1 VIGAL
6 NCLLA
11 VIDTSTP
18 DGQTMQRLLGGS
30 LIATIVI
37 PFLVGGLLLIAHW
50 PANVARWLSLT
61 ACIATLACGI
71 GLAASYDSLPVRSP
85 EVASAV
91 QPRFQLELP
100 WLTYDRGNGD
110 KYGKDALVHLE
121 FQVGFDGISLS
132 LILLTSLLTFSA
144 VLISWLPIHDRER
157 EYYAALL
164 ILMGALNGAFCA
176 FDLILFYVFFEFTL
190 LPLFFLVGIW
200 GGPERRHAAVKFFL
214 YTFAGSI
221 VTLAGIAYL
230 VIYVIQHTAIAY
242 PFSIPELAAVLEA
255 KTNQMPV
262 NMQVWLLL
270 AISLGFAIKVP
281 LFPYHTWLPL
291 AHVEAPT
298 AGSVVLA
305 GVLLKLG
312 AYGFLRICLPLFPD
326 ACYAIGTP
334 LIGLLAVI
342 GVIYGALCAYAQT
355 DLKKLV
361 AYSSI
366 SHLGFC
372 MLGMFALNAEGITGS
387 FLTIINHGLST
398 GAMFLL
404 VGMVY
409 ERYHTREIPQLG
421 GIASKLPLISAA
433 MVFTCLASMGLP
445 GLNGFVGEF
454 LALVGMFKTN
464 RTFAVVATFG
474 VILAALY
481 LLSMLR
487 RAFFGPVGPAPT
499 KYGGV
504 GDLRRAESW
513 AVVPLMVLCLAIGIY
528 PKPLIDVVKP
538 DVQAITRLYDA
549 RRFEQNATPVALQ
562 EVRR

>member
-1 VIGAL
+1 MET
-6 NCLLA
+6 LA
-11 VIDTSTP
+11 ATLV
-18 DGQTMQRLLGGS
+18 
-30 LIATIVI
+30 ATIVI
-37 PFLVGGLLLIAHW
+37 PLVVGLLLLLVHW
-50 PANVARWLSLT
+50 PASFARWLSL
-61 ACIATLACGI
+61 AASVATLACGVW
-71 GLAASYDSLPVRSP
+71 LAAGYDSLPASTAHADSP
-85 EVASAV
+85 V
-91 QPRFQLELP
+91 QPRLQMGHE
-100 WLTYDRGNGD
+100 WLS
-110 KYGKDALVHLE
+110 YGREHGVLYGRDPAVHLE
-121 FQVGFDGISLS
+121 FQLGLDGISLV

-144 VLISWLPIHDRER
+144 VLISWVPIHDRER

-200 GGPERRHAAVKFFL
+200 GGPDRRHAAVKFFL

-221 VTLAGIAYL
+221 ITLAGLALL
-230 VIYVIQHTAIAY
+230 VMYAIQHGDISY
-242 PFSIPELAAVLEA
+242 PFSIPELAAVL
-255 KTNQMPV
+255 QVHHMPV
-262 NMQVWLLL
+262 QLQIWLLL
-270 AISLGFAIKVP
+270 AISLGFAVKVP
-281 LFPYHTWLPL
+281 LFPFHTWLPL
-291 AHVEAPT
+291 AHTEAPT
-298 AGSVVLA
+298 AGSVILA

-312 AYGFLRICLPLFPD
+312 AYGFLRICLPMFPD
-326 ACYAIGTP
+326 ACYTIGTP
-334 LIGLLAVI
+334 LVGVLAVI

-372 MLGMFALNAEGITGS
+372 MLGMFALNAEGLTGS
-387 FLTIINHGLST
+387 FLQIVNHGLST
-398 GAMFLL
+398 GALFLL

-409 ERYHTREIPQLG
+409 ERYHTREIAQLG

-454 LALVGMFKTN
+454 LALIGMFKTN
-464 RTFAVVATFG
+464 RAFAVVSTLG

-499 KYGGV
+499 HMPNV
-504 GDLRRAESW
+504 GDIRRAESW
-513 AVVPLMVLCLAIGIY
+513 AVVPLLALCLAIGVY
-528 PKPLIDVVKP
+528 PKPLIDIVKP
-538 DVQAITRLYDA
+538 DVQAIARLYED
-549 RRFEQNATPVALQ
+549 RRFEQNAQPVAQLEQ
-562 EVRR
+562 TAAAPPVKEVGR

>member
-1 VIGAL
+1 VIAALGA
-6 NCLLA
+6 
-11 VIDTSTP
+11 I
-18 DGQTMQRLLGGS
+18 

-37 PFLVGGLLLIAHW
+37 PLGAGVVLLMARW
-50 PANVARWLSLT
+50 SGRAARWLSL
-61 ACIATLACGI
+61 AAAVATLVCGLI
-71 GLAASYDSLPVRSP
+71 LAAPYDSLPARSTSTDSP
-85 EVASAV
+85 V
-91 QPRFQLELP
+91 QPRMHLALE
-100 WLTYDRGNGD
+100 WLTYARPNNQQ
-110 KYGKDALVHLE
+110 VHLE
-121 FQVGFDGISLS
+121 FQLGLDGISLS

-144 VLISWLPIHDRER
+144 VLISWSPIHDRER

-164 ILMGALNGAFCA
+164 ILTGALNGAFCA
-176 FDLILFYVFFEFTL
+176 FDIVLFYVFFEFTL

-200 GGPERRHAAVKFFL
+200 GGPQRHLAAVKFFL

-221 VTLAGIAYL
+221 VTLTGVALLAMYAMHPGDL
-230 VIYVIQHTAIAY
+230 SH
-242 PFSIPELAAVLEA
+242 PFSIPDLAA
-255 KTNQMPV
+255 TFSRHRMPLDL
-262 NMQVWLLL
+262 QRGLLL
-270 AISLGFAIKVP
+270 AIAVGFAVKVP
-281 LFPYHTWLPL
+281 LFPFHTWLPL

-298 AGSVVLA
+298 AGSVILA

-312 AYGFLRICLPLFPD
+312 AYGFLRICLPIFPD
-326 ACYAIGTP
+326 ACAEIGTP

-342 GVIYGALCAYAQT
+342 GVIYGALCAYAQS

-387 FLTIINHGLST
+387 FLQIINHGLST
-398 GAMFLL
+398 GALFLL

-421 GIASKLPLISAA
+421 GIASRLPLISAA

-454 LALVGMFKTN
+454 LSLIGMFKTN
-464 RTFAVVATFG
+464 RPFAIVGTFG

-499 KYGGV
+499 KYSP
-504 GDLRRAESW
+504 GDLRRAEAW
-513 AVVPLMVLCLAIGIY
+513 AVVPLMALCLAIGVY
-528 PKPLIDVVKP
+528 PKPLIDIVKP
-538 DVQAITRLYDA
+538 DVEALASLYEN
-549 RRFEQNATPVALQ
+549 RPSVQHGTPVAQQ

>member
-1 VIGAL
+1 VIGSTSY
-6 NCLLA
+6 LLA
-11 VIDTSTP
+11 AIDPSTP
-18 DGQTMQRLLGGS
+18 EGKHAQALLGAALVATV
-30 LIATIVI
+30 LIPLV
-37 PFLVGGLLLIAHW
+37 VGGLLLLAHW
-50 PANVARWLSLT
+50 PARFARWLSLT
-61 ACIATLACGI
+61 ACVATLACGI
-71 GLAASYDSLPVRSP
+71 GLAASYDSLPARSSQ
-85 EVASAV
+85 VLSAV
-91 QPRFQLELP
+91 QPRLQLGLP
-100 WLTYDRGNGD
+100 WLSYGRGHGVP
-110 KYGKDALVHLE
+110 YGKDPEVHLE
-121 FQVGFDGISLS
+121 FLLGYDGISLS

-176 FDLILFYVFFEFTL
+176 FDLVLFYVFFEFTL

-200 GGPERRHAAVKFFL
+200 GGPQRRHAAVKFFL
-214 YTFAGSI
+214 YTFAGSM
-221 VTLAGIAYL
+221 VTLAGVAL
-230 VIYVIQHTAIAY
+230 VVIYVIQHAETSY
-242 PFSIPELAAVLEA
+242 PFSIPELAAALEA
-255 KTNQMPV
+255 KPMAVMP
-262 NMQVWLLL
+262 QIWLLL

-281 LFPYHTWLPL
+281 LFPFHTWLPL

-298 AGSVVLA
+298 AGSVILA

-326 ACYAIGTP
+326 ACYSIGTP

-387 FLTIINHGLST
+387 FLQIINHGLST
-398 GAMFLL
+398 GALFLL

-409 ERYHTREIPQLG
+409 ERYHTREIAQLG

-454 LALVGMFKTN
+454 LSLVGMFKTN
-464 RTFAVVATFG
+464 RMFAVVSTFG

-499 KYGGV
+499 TYGHV

-528 PKPLIDVVKP
+528 PKPLIDIVKP
-538 DVQAITRLYDA
+538 DVQAIAKLYDK

>member
-1 VIGAL
+1 VIQ
-6 NCLLA
+6 A
-11 VIDTSTP
+11 VPTI
-18 DGQTMQRLLGGS
+18 LV
-30 LIATIVI
+30 ATIVI
-37 PFLVGGLLLIAHW
+37 PLVAGVLLLVAHW
-50 PANVARWLSLT
+50 PARFARWLSL
-61 ACIATLACGI
+61 AASVATLACGI
-71 GLAASYDSLPVRSP
+71 ALTASYDSLPAPSP
-85 EVASAV
+85 QAESPV
-91 QPRFQLELP
+91 QPRLRFGREWLNYGRGNAVPNAHNAKIHVEFQL
-100 WLTYDRGNGD
+100 GM
-110 KYGKDALVHLE
+110 
-121 FQVGFDGISLS
+121 DGISLS
-132 LILLTSLLTFSA
+132 LILLTSLLTCSA
-144 VLISWLPIHDRER
+144 VLISWSPIHDRER

-164 ILMGALNGAFCA
+164 VLMGALNGAFCA
-176 FDLILFYVFFEFTL
+176 FDLVLFYVFFEFTL

-200 GGPERRHAAVKFFL
+200 GGPQRREAAVKFFL

-221 VTLAGIAYL
+221 VTLAGLALL
-230 VIYVIQHTAIAY
+230 VMYAIQHSDIAY
-242 PFSIPELAAVLEA
+242 PFSIPELAAVLEVHR
-255 KTNQMPV
+255 MPV
-262 NMQVWLLL
+262 SLQIGLLL

-281 LFPYHTWLPL
+281 LFPFHTWLPL

-298 AGSVVLA
+298 AGSVILA

-326 ACYAIGTP
+326 ACYSIGTP

-372 MLGMFALNAEGITGS
+372 MLGMFALNVEGITGS
-387 FLTIINHGLST
+387 FLQIINHGLST
-398 GAMFLL
+398 GALFLL

-409 ERYHTREIPQLG
+409 ERYHTREIAQLG

-454 LALVGMFKTN
+454 LSLVGMFKTN
-464 RTFAVVATFG
+464 RAFAVVSTIG

-487 RAFFGPVGPAPT
+487 RAFFGPVGPAPAHHD
-499 KYGGV
+499 V
-504 GDLRRAESW
+504 GDIRRAESW
-513 AVVPLMVLCLAIGIY
+513 AVVPLLVLCLAIGVY
-528 PKPLIDVVKP
+528 PKPLIDFVKP
-538 DVQAITRLYDA
+538 DVQALARLYDA
-549 RRFEQNATPVALQ
+549 RRVEQNSQPVALSQ
-562 EVRR
+562 SAAAPTTGEVRR

>member
-1 VIGAL
+1 MIGAFS
-6 NCLLA
+6 CLLA
-11 VIDTSTP
+11 ATSTP
-18 DGQTMQRLLGGS
+18 SGLGTISPLGAT
-30 LIATIVI
+30 LVATIMI
-37 PFLVGGLLLIAHW
+37 PIVVGALLLVARW
-50 PANVARWLSLT
+50 PASFARWLSLT
-61 ACIATLACGI
+61 ACVATLACGI
-71 GLAASYDSLPVRSP
+71 GLAASYDSLPASSSQ
-85 EVASAV
+85 VASAV
-91 QPRFQLELP
+91 QPRLHLNLP
-100 WLTYDRGNGD
+100 WLSYGRGHGVP
-110 KYGKDALVHLE
+110 YGQDSMVHLE
-121 FQVGFDGISLS
+121 FQLGLDGISLS
-132 LILLTSLLTFSA
+132 LILLTSLLTISA

-176 FDLILFYVFFEFTL
+176 FDLVLFYVFFEFTL

-200 GGPERRHAAVKFFL
+200 GGPDRRHAAVKFFL

-230 VIYVIQHTAIAY
+230 VIYVIQHTAIAH
-242 PFSIPELAAVLEA
+242 PFSIPELAAALEA
-255 KTNQMPV
+255 NRMPV
-262 NMQVWLLL
+262 SLQIALLL
-270 AISLGFAIKVP
+270 AISVGFAIKVP
-281 LFPYHTWLPL
+281 LFPFHTWLPL
-291 AHVEAPT
+291 AHTEAPT

-326 ACYAIGTP
+326 ACYSIGTP

-387 FLTIINHGLST
+387 FLQIINHGLST

-454 LALVGMFKTN
+454 LALIGMFKAN
-464 RTFAVVATFG
+464 RLFAIVATFG

-487 RAFFGPVGPAPT
+487 RAFFGPVGTAPSH
-499 KYGGV
+499 YGQV
-504 GDLRRAESW
+504 RDLRRAESW
-513 AVVPLMVLCLAIGIY
+513 AVVPLMILCLAIGLY
-528 PKPLIDVVKP
+528 PKPLIDLVKP
-538 DVQAITRLYDA
+538 DVQAIARLYDA
-549 RRFEQNATPVALQ
+549 RRFEQNATPVALR

>member
-1 VIGAL
+1 MIGAL

-11 VIDTSTP
+11 VIDTQTP
-18 DGQTMQRLLGGS
+18 SGQSAHSLLGAA
-30 LIATIVI
+30 LVATIAI
-37 PFLVGGLLLIAHW
+37 PLVVGGLLLLAHW
-50 PANVARWLSLT
+50 PARLARWLSLT

-71 GLAASYDSLPVRSP
+71 GLTASYESLPVSSTP
-85 EVASAV
+85 VASAV
-91 QPRFQLELP
+91 QPRLTLKLP
-100 WLTYDRGNGD
+100 WLSYDRGHRVPNS
-110 KYGKDALVHLE
+110 KDSAVHLE
-121 FQVGFDGISLS
+121 FQLGLDGISLS

-176 FDLILFYVFFEFTL
+176 FDLVLFYVFFEFTL

-200 GGPERRHAAVKFFL
+200 GGPDRRHAAVKFFL

-221 VTLAGIAYL
+221 VTLAGVAAL
-230 VIYVIQHTAIAY
+230 VIYVIQHTNIAY
-242 PFSIPELAAVLEA
+242 PFSIPELAAALEA
-255 KTNQMPV
+255 KANRMPV
-262 NMQVWLLL
+262 NLQVWLLL

-281 LFPYHTWLPL
+281 LFPFHTWLPL

-326 ACYAIGTP
+326 ACYSIGTP

-387 FLTIINHGLST
+387 FLQIINHGLST
-398 GAMFLL
+398 GALFLL

-409 ERYHTREIPQLG
+409 ERYHTREIAQLG

-464 RTFAVVATFG
+464 RMFAVVSTFG

-499 KYGGV
+499 TYGHV

-528 PKPLIDVVKP
+528 PKPL
-538 DVQAITRLYDA
+538 
-549 RRFEQNATPVALQ
+549 
-562 EVRR
+562 

>member
-1 VIGAL
+1 MIGAFH
-6 NCLLA
+6 CLLA

-18 DGQTMQRLLGGS
+18 SGRSTLGLLGAS
-30 LIATIVI
+30 LVATIVI
-37 PFLVGGLLLIAHW
+37 PIAVGALLLIAHW
-50 PANVARWLSLT
+50 PARFARWLSLT
-61 ACIATLACGI
+61 ACVATLACGI
-71 GLAASYDSLPVRSP
+71 GLAASYDSLPARSSQ
-85 EVASAV
+85 VASAV
-91 QPRFQLELP
+91 QPRLQLGLP
-100 WLTYDRGNGD
+100 WLSYGRGHGVP
-110 KYGKDALVHLE
+110 YGKDALVHLE
-121 FQVGFDGISLS
+121 FQLGLDGISLS

-176 FDLILFYVFFEFTL
+176 FDLVLFYVFFEFTL

-200 GGPERRHAAVKFFL
+200 GGPDRRHAAVKFFL

-242 PFSIPELAAVLEA
+242 PFSIPELAAALEA
-255 KTNQMPV
+255 NRMPV
-262 NMQVWLLL
+262 SLQVGLLL

-281 LFPYHTWLPL
+281 LFPFHTWLPL
-291 AHVEAPT
+291 AHTEAPT

-326 ACYAIGTP
+326 ACYSIGTP

-387 FLTIINHGLST
+387 FLQIINHGLST

-454 LALVGMFKTN
+454 LALIGMFKAN
-464 RTFAVVATFG
+464 KPFAVVATFG

-487 RAFFGPVGPAPT
+487 RAFFGPVGTAPMA
-499 KYGGV
+499 YGHV

-513 AVVPLMVLCLAIGIY
+513 AVVPLMILCLVIGLY
-528 PKPLIDVVKP
+528 PKPLIDIVKP
-538 DVQAITRLYDA
+538 DVQAIARLYDA